1 MLDLTGYGRLA
12 EFSKL
17 TERMLAQSSKEAV
30 ADAARLLAAQLA
42 HYQRKF
48 GVLPTDGVLDLL
60 GKQDLTEEEAG
71 LVADG
76 LETLAVALATVPDE
90 DGPAA
95 TMQ

>member
-1 MLDLTGYGRLA
+1 MLDLTGYGRLN

-17 TERMLAQSSKEAV
+17 TDRMLTQSSKETV

-48 GVLPTDGVLDLL
+48 GALPTDGVLDLL

-76 LETLAVALATVPDE
+76 LENLAVALATVPDD

-95 TMQ
+95 TVQ